1 MSGDILPI
9 VKSLCVYC
17 GSSSRAKPVYVE
29 AAKALGTALATRG
42 WTLVYG
48 GASCGLMGTVADA
61 ALAEGG
67 RVVGVLPSFMGEREL
82 AHPSLTEL
90 HLVGSMHERKAKMA
104 ELADGF
110 IALPGGFGTLDEMFE
125 VLTWAQIAIH
135 AKPCAFYNVAG
146 FYDPLFAFL
155 DHMSA
160 EGLLRPQHRELPL
173 CHDNLETLLDLIAA
187 HEGRTD
193 DKWERT

>member
-1 MSGDILPI
+1 MKAI
-9 VKSLCVYC
+9 CVYC
-17 GSSSRAKPVYVE
+17 GSSSKAKPVYFE
-29 AAKALGTALATRG
+29 AATALGTALAARG
-42 WTLVYG
+42 WSLVYG

-61 ALAEGG
+61 ALAAGG
-67 RVVGVLPSFMGEREL
+67 TVIGVLPDFMEDREL
-82 AHPSLTEL
+82 AHTGITEL
-90 HLVGSMHERKAKMA
+90 HIVGSMHERKAKMA

-135 AKPCAFYNVAG
+135 TKPCAFYNVSG

-160 EGLLRPQHRELPL
+160 EGLLRPHHRDLPL
-173 CHDNLETLLDLIAA
+173 VHPELEPLLDLIAA

-193 DKWERT
+193 DKWEQV

>member
-1 MSGDILPI
+1 MSKAKAI
-9 VKSLCVYC
+9 CVYC
-17 GSSSRAKPVYVE
+17 GSSSKAKPVYFE
-29 AAKALGTALATRG
+29 AANALGTALAARG
-42 WTLVYG
+42 WSLVYG

-61 ALAEGG
+61 ALAAGG
-67 RVVGVLPSFMGEREL
+67 KVIGVLPDFMEDREL
-82 AHPSLTEL
+82 AHTGITEL
-90 HLVGSMHERKAKMA
+90 HIVGSMHERKAKMA

-135 AKPCAFYNVAG
+135 TKPCAFYNVAG

-155 DHMSA
+155 DHVAA
-160 EGLLRPQHRELPL
+160 EGLLRPHHRELPL
-173 CHDNLETLLDLIAA
+173 VHPELEPLLDLIAA

-193 DKWERT
+193 DKWEQV